1 MLDTVEITNYFD
13 RHASRY
19 DELIETVA
27 FQLDDA
33 YRYLAEYVSSVHPTR
48 TGLRVLELGI
58 GTGKFTKYL
67 LQANPT
73 AVVTGVDASAQMIE
87 IARHNLIQYQERLS
101 FTQGEFP
108 DSIPNMTFDCV
119 VSAIALSFY
128 GIDYT
133 KLFRRVHSV
142 LDRGGVF
149 AYAVN
154 VAYNASSVDR
164 VLSQM
169 LRRQI
174 SVTAEQLLWLKG
186 IGPNVQLYQVPADW
200 HRATLSLGGFSD
212 VDCIYLRHKLGI
224 FSGTKPQVAV

>member
-87 IARHNLIQYQERLS
+87 IARRNLTQYQERLS

-119 VSAIALSFY
+119 VSA
-128 GIDYT
+128 
-133 KLFRRVHSV
+133 
-142 LDRGGVF
+142 
-149 AYAVN
+149 YAVN

-164 VLSQM
+164 VLAQM